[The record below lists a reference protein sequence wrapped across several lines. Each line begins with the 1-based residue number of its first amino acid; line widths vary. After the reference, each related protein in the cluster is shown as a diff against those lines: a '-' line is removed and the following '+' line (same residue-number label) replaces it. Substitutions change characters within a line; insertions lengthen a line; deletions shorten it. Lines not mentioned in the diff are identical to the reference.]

1 MGRGVIITEEL
12 FIRRNSNLILQILPV
27 QRHNEFL
34 SGGISTYILSATM
47 RHIFVSGC
55 YDIIHAGHVQF
66 FREAK
71 ELGDFLTVSFASSEV
86 LWAHKQRRSSLP
98 DEHKKGILEALKM
111 VDQVVVGRGNDHG
124 LDFLEDFRRLK
135 PDVLAVT
142 EDDQYGE
149 LKRSLCA
156 EVGAEY
162 IVLPKTPPQYE
173 PVSTSQ
179 LVKWIRAP
187 KDAPLRVDFAGG
199 WLDVPRFARNGG
211 YVVNCAVQPKVSLRE
226 WDYER
231 NAGLGGSGAWA
242 LLNGHTGVTEEIN
255 LGVGWQDP
263 AVITETGLCI
273 WRSGPK
279 PSLEFKTDGSMLV
292 GRLALWW
299 SGNSHD
305 TPGMADRLRDYD
317 AIEAASHLAR
327 EAVLQGDLRL
337 LGEAVE
343 ASYAAQLIEGMKA
356 LPEAGGCLARKY
368 CGGGFGGYA
377 LFIFEHRAQRD
388 EFVSTN
394 SAARNIEPY
403 SNWE

>member
-1 MGRGVIITEEL
+1 
-12 FIRRNSNLILQILPV
+12 
-27 QRHNEFL
+27 
-34 SGGISTYILSATM
+34 M
-47 RHIFVSGC
+47 RHIFISGC

-86 LWAHKQRRSSLP
+86 LWLHKQRRSSLP

-111 VDQVVVGRGNDHG
+111 IDQVVIGTGLDHG
-124 LDFLEDFRRLK
+124 LDFLEEFRRLK

-142 EDDQYGE
+142 EDDQYGD

-199 WLDVPRFARNGG
+199 WLDVPRHARRGG
-211 YVVNCAVQPKVSLRE
+211 FIVNCSIQPKVSLRD
-226 WDYER
+226 WGYER

-242 LLNGHTGVTEEIN
+242 LLNGNTGVEEEIN

-263 AVITETGLCI
+263 AVIRETGLCI
-273 WRSGPK
+273 WRSEAT
-279 PSLEFKTDGSMLV
+279 PSLEFKTDGSLLKGHM
-292 GRLALWW
+292 ALWW
-299 SGNSHD
+299 SGHQHD
-305 TPGMADRLRDYD
+305 TPGMANQKRDYA
-317 AIEAASHLAR
+317 AIEVASKMAR
-327 EAVLQGDLRL
+327 EAILSSDLER
-337 LGEAVE
+337 LGEAVD
-343 ASYAAQLIEGMKA
+343 ASYAVQRDEGMDN
-356 LPEAGGCLARKY
+356 LPEAQGCLGRKY

-377 LFIFEHRAQRD
+377 LYLFGTAGQRESFTD
-388 EFVSTN
+388 AHP
-394 SAARNIEPY
+394 AARAIEPY